1 MVGRELLLLCPLGE
15 DHPGLLLVG
24 ISKVLEGGKFGSPG
38 KNMDHQDTM
47 RGC

>member
-15 DHPGLLLVG
+15 DHPGLLLEV
-24 ISKVLEGGKFGSPG
+24 ILKVPGGGELGSPG
-38 KNMDHQDTM
+38 KSMRYQM